1 MGQILEA
8 LRETKDKNVNIYTEH
23 KFFGKQH
30 IQMKF
35 VPETEAGWGFRVY
48 GQAIYID
55 KDDVVSYEVDDGR
68 IVINGNRMTIKII
81 LNY

>member
-8 LRETKDKNVNIYTEH
+8 LRETKDKNVDIYTEH
-23 KFFGKQH
+23 KLFGKQH

-35 VPETEAGWGFRVY
+35 IPETETGWGFRVR

-55 KDDVVSYEVDDGR
+55 KDDVVSYDINNGKVE
-68 IVINGNRMTIKII
+68 INGKMMSIKII
-81 LNY
+81 LRS